1 MAIPGDKVIS
11 MPKKIL
17 ELLTGFLLVLVTGIF
32 WGTWFS
38 LSRTMNSLSP
48 EIFITIGKEIM
59 KNVAVPMS
67 IIMPASIIC
76 LVILLTWSWKI
87 KSVYF
92 YCIAATLILFIIALI
107 VTLTVEVP
115 IDNQIKTWTAT
126 TIPGNWENIRDRWEL
141 YHTVRTFAA
150 LACILFFLTGLI
162 NKKLKDHPP
171 MQVK

>member
-1 MAIPGDKVIS
+1 

-17 ELLTGFLLVLVTGIF
+17 ELVTGFLLVLVTGIF

-38 LSRTMNSLSP
+38 LSRTMDGLPP

-67 IIMPASIIC
+67 IIMPTSIIC
-76 LVILLTWSWKI
+76 LVILIIWSWKT

-92 YCIAATLILFIIALI
+92 YCMTATLILFVVALI
-107 VTLTVEVP
+107 ITLAVEVP

-126 TIPGNWENIRDRWEL
+126 TMPNDWESIRDRWETF
-141 YHTVRTFAA
+141 HTVRTFAA
-150 LACILFFLTGLI
+150 LTCSLFFLTGLV
-162 NKKLKDHPP
+162 NKKEL
-171 MQVK
+171 